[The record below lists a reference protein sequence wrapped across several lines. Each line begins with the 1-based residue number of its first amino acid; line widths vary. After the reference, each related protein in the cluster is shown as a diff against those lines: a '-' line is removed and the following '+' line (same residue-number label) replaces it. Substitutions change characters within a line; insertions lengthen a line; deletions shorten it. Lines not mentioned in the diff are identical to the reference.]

1 MGNGGAERVIMRLY
15 NYLRK
20 NDHDVSIVSATD
32 KGVLSNSINI
42 DVHYL
47 GSKYALLSVFRFKE
61 YLKIKKPDIVLS
73 TLSSA
78 IIVAGITR
86 LLTIKNNYALIMR
99 IANIVRIDQSNFFR
113 IILESFAISL
123 CDGVIV
129 NSKATKESIK
139 KILPL
144 KLQIK
149 PTMVISNPVLDD
161 NFELKLK
168 HFKRKRRAKKQ
179 VIFIGRFTPQKQVM
193 HAIKAFKIIKD
204 RIDNVSMLIIGDGC
218 EKEEII
224 RFINAQD
231 LSDVISIQQYC
242 DDIPGLLMNADCLIN
257 TSKYEGF
264 GNIFIEG
271 LAYCDNLVCYQSP
284 GGASE
289 LLKDTSA
296 SLVDQG
302 DIEGL
307 ANAVIKRL
315 LENNIGSK
323 DLRFLTK
330 FSESHICAIYENF
343 LMNIRESK

>member
-1 MGNGGAERVIMRLY
+1 
-15 NYLRK
+15 
-20 NDHDVSIVSATD
+20 
-32 KGVLSNSINI
+32 
-42 DVHYL
+42 
-47 GSKYALLSVFRFKE
+47 
-61 YLKIKKPDIVLS
+61 
-73 TLSSA
+73 
-78 IIVAGITR
+78 
-86 LLTIKNNYALIMR
+86 
-99 IANIVRIDQSNFFR
+99 
-113 IILESFAISL
+113 
-123 CDGVIV
+123 
-129 NSKATKESIK
+129 
-139 KILPL
+139 
-144 KLQIK
+144 
-149 PTMVISNPVLDD
+149 
-161 NFELKLK
+161 
-168 HFKRKRRAKKQ
+168 
-179 VIFIGRFTPQKQVM
+179 
-193 HAIKAFKIIKD
+193 
-204 RIDNVSMLIIGDGC
+204 
-218 EKEEII
+218 
-224 RFINAQD
+224 
-231 LSDVISIQQYC
+231 
-242 DDIPGLLMNADCLIN
+242 MNADCLIN